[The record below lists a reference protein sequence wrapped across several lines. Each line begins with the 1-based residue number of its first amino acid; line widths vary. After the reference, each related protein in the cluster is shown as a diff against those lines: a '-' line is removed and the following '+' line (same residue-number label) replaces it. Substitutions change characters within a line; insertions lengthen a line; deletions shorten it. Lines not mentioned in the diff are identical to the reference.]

1 MRNGGKLTCAPDA
14 PARASR
20 VALRALRLTSMAL
33 LVGCVASTPAWAKS
47 EGPVYVLKVIE
58 GETTLP
64 EFPILQT
71 SGEVREVKGKVSVA
85 VTISRGG
92 VVIYRALNENGSG
105 TSTQQVPEVGDVVTL
120 ESPIGTPVDSITYDG
135 MPTMAPTVCAEST
148 NFSGENTLGYTV
160 KGSYFTEKLVVEKYG
175 TRSESTEPSGR
186 AQVTALSGTSFG
198 GSFLA
203 PLKAGET
210 VTATESLETPLTG
223 NSVFTY
229 VSENER
235 PVGACPPVV
244 VPPPPPPPPALG
256 GSLLKLPHLTILS
269 LLKSGLRD
277 LVSIDQP
284 GTVTQDLY
292 LENGTLPASAA
303 STKKHHHKPPPA
315 LLLARGAV
323 VASSAGTVTV
333 SLKLTAKGRAKL
345 KSSKDLKAVLI
356 TTLRTS
362 SGAKLTLARHA
373 LALRR

>member
-1 MRNGGKLTCAPDA
+1 M
-14 PARASR
+14 
-20 VALRALRLTSMAL
+20 VLRTLRLAAVPCA
-33 LVGCVASTPAWAKS
+33 VGCVAATPAWAKS

-92 VVIYRALNENGSG
+92 VVIYKALNENGSG

-120 ESPIGTPVDSITYDG
+120 ESPIGTRVDSITYDG
-135 MPTMAPTVCAEST
+135 MPTMDPTVCAEST
-148 NFSGENTLGYTV
+148 NFSGQNTLGYTV

-175 TRSESTEPSGR
+175 SRSESTEPSGR

-203 PLKAGET
+203 PLKTGET

-235 PVGACPPVV
+235 PVGSCPPVV

-269 LLKSGLRD
+269 LLRSGLRD

-303 STKKHHHKPPPA
+303 STKKHHHRPPPA

-345 KSSKDLKAVLI
+345 KSSKNLKAVLI